1 MTETAKLY
9 ALPAS
14 HPCACVERAMRVKGM
29 SWDRVDLIPVLH
41 KPVQRLLFG
50 QPTVPGLQL
59 DGERIVGSRRI
70 LRRLDEI
77 RPDPP
82 LYPSE
87 KRAEVEELERW
98 GDEVLQGLARR
109 LTWATARHAPGYI
122 VSYSE
127 GSNLPVPAPMTRA
140 SAPLIVRASAYF
152 NEANDESA
160 QRDLAD
166 LPGHLDK
173 VDAAIADG
181 VLGGDPPNAAD
192 LQIASAVRL
201 LLTLGDVRPLVEG
214 RPCAELARRLF
225 PDYPGDVPAGTLPAA
240 RSMSE

>member
-1 MTETAKLY
+1 
-9 ALPAS
+9 
-14 HPCACVERAMRVKGM
+14 MRLKGM
-29 SWDRVDLIPVLH
+29 SWDRVDLVPVVH

-70 LRRLDEI
+70 LRRLDDLQPE
-77 RPDPP
+77 PP

-87 KRAEVEELERW
+87 RRAEVEELESW
-98 GDEVLQGLARR
+98 GDEVLQDVARR
-109 LTWATARHAPGYI
+109 LTWAVARHAPEHI

-152 NEANDESA
+152 NKADDESA
-160 QRDLAD
+160 QRDLAE

-181 VLGGDPPNAAD
+181 VLGGEHLNAAD
-192 LQIASAVRL
+192 FMVAPSLALILYRP
-201 LLTLGDVRPLVEG
+201 DVLPMFEG
-214 RPCAELARRLF
+214 RPALELVDRLL
-225 PDYPGDVPAGTLPAA
+225 PEPASRAG
-240 RSMSE
+240 

>member
-9 ALPAS
+9 ALPGS
-14 HPCACVERAMRVKGM
+14 HPCACVEEAMRMKGM

-41 KPVQRLLFG
+41 KPVQRLRFG
-50 QPTVPGLQL
+50 QGTVPGLEL

-70 LRRLDEI
+70 ARRLDEL

-87 KRAEVEELERW
+87 PEKRAAVEELERW
-98 GDEVLQGLARR
+98 GDEVFQQVARR
-109 LTWATARHAPGYI
+109 LTWATLRHAPELSMTYT
-122 VSYSE
+122 E
-127 GSNLPVPAPMTRA
+127 GSNMPVPAPMAKA
-140 SAPLIVRASAYF
+140 SAPLVVRLSAAG
-152 NEANDESA
+152 NGANDDSA
-160 QRDLAD
+160 RRDLAG
-166 LPGHLDK
+166 LPGHLDR

-192 LQIASAVRL
+192 LQIASSVRL

-214 RPCAELARRLF
+214 RPCAEVAMRLF
-225 PDYPGDVPAGTLPAA
+225 PRYPGEAPAGLLPAA
-240 RSMSE
+240 S